1 MNSNDKTENFQS
13 RVNILILSVQGS
25 DCDSIKQVK
34 LEKGVLHV
42 TGKKKKQSKK
52 IGEASNDGVKPIRIE
67 RRRAKYMRKFTLPQD
82 ANPEEVEGHL
92 QGRGADSGCRENAC
106 EGAKAEENLYSNLIN
121 LKSYRLCYS

>member
-82 ANPEEVEGHL
+82 ANPEEV
-92 QGRGADSGCRENAC
+92 
-106 EGAKAEENLYSNLIN
+106 KATYKDGVLIVVVG
-121 LKSYRLCYS
+121 KMPVKEQKPKKISIPIS